1 MEKPNKLLNTLAYL
15 NPSSLKSLSSQILV
29 LVETKLWAK
38 VLAGMALGIAF
49 GILLSPTGPNSGL
62 VGTYESTIDS
72 LMAWLV
78 FPAKFFL
85 KLIKMVII
93 PLIFSSIIRGLA
105 STSDVEQMKKLGL
118 RFSLFVMINT
128 VLASILGVVLTTLI
142 APGKGLSLKAAGNV
156 PGAVVPGGMFSLGPD
171 TILNILPVNPMSS
184 FVEGQMLDV
193 VVLSIIGG
201 VAFLSIE
208 KQQAKNVMDILE
220 VIQKI
225 CMKVISWAMRLAP
238 YAVFGMMAQVTSS
251 TGVKSLQNM
260 MLYVVVCFSGFLL
273 YIIFYS
279 LIVFFFKRISPI
291 DFLKRIST
299 PLLLAFSTSSSA
311 ATMPVSM
318 KSAEDDLGVDP
329 STARFLIPLGSTV
342 NMAGS
347 AIWHTSAVIFLGQVY
362 DINLSLPQIS
372 IVVATSI
379 ASSIGS
385 PGVPGVGIG
394 ILASVLIKV
403 GVPVEGLSLIMGV
416 DRIID
421 MGCTTVNVA
430 GDLTASK
437 IFSKS

>member
-1 MEKPNKLLNTLAYL
+1 
-15 NPSSLKSLSSQILV
+15 
-29 LVETKLWAK
+29 
-38 VLAGMALGIAF
+38 
-49 GILLSPTGPNSGL
+49 
-62 VGTYESTIDS
+62 
-72 LMAWLV
+72 
-78 FPAKFFL
+78 
-85 KLIKMVII
+85 
-93 PLIFSSIIRGLA
+93 
-105 STSDVEQMKKLGL
+105 VEQMKKLGL
-118 RFSLFVMINT
+118 RFSLFVLINT
-128 VLASILGVVLTTLI
+128 IFASILGVVLTTLI
-142 APGKGLSLKAAGNV
+142 APGKGLSLKAPGNIST
-156 PGAVVPGGMFSLGPD
+156 AVDQGGMFSLGPE
-171 TILNILPVNPMSS
+171 TFLNILPVNPMSS

-201 VAFLSIE
+201 IAFLSIE
-208 KQQAKNVMDILE
+208 KQQAKNVMDMLE

-225 CMKVISWAMRLAP
+225 CMKIISWAMRLAP

-251 TGVKSLQNM
+251 TGLKSLQNM

-273 YIIFYS
+273 YIVFYA
-279 LIVFFFKRISPI
+279 LIAAFFKKISPI
-291 DFLKRIST
+291 DFLKKIST

-318 KSAEDDLGVDP
+318 KAAEDDLGVDA

-347 AIWHTSAVIFLGQVY
+347 VIWHTSAVIFLGQVY
-362 DINLSLPQIS
+362 DINLSMVQTS
-372 IVVATSI
+372 VVVATSI

-403 GVPVEGLSLIMGV
+403 GVPVEGISLIMGV

-437 IFSKS
+437 IFGKS